1 MIPRLAECVEVN
13 SVGRS
18 SFNMNLISRI
28 LSTAAVCAAVAIS
41 VYASTAEV
49 GQPAPD
55 FKLTD
60 INGQSYTLSQL
71 KGKTVVLEWTNPECP
86 IVGRHYNTGNIPT
99 LQKEATADGVVW
111 LAINSGSKGAQGDL
125 EPAQVK
131 TWLSKTNAVPSAYFR
146 DRDGTV
152 GKMYGAK
159 TTPHMFVI
167 NPDGV
172 LIYAGGIDNDRK
184 SHVGAQNY
192 VRDALSALKN
202 GQPIAKS
209 SAEPYGCSVKY

>member
-1 MIPRLAECVEVN
+1 MAESVEVI

-18 SFNMNLISRI
+18 FQPMTSLSR
-28 LSTAAVCAAVAIS
+28 LFSAAALCAALVVSLGAK
-41 VYASTAEV
+41 TAEI

-55 FKLTD
+55 FTLTD
-60 INGQSYTLSQL
+60 IEGQKHSLSDF

-86 IVGRHYNTGNIPT
+86 IVGRHYSTGNIPA
-99 LQKEATADGVVW
+99 LQKEATSDGVVW
-111 LAINSGSKGAQGDL
+111 LQINSGSKGAQGDF

-131 TWLSKTNAVPSAYFR
+131 SWLKENKAAPTAYFR
-146 DRDGTV
+146 DQDGKV
-152 GKMYGAK
+152 GKLYGAK

-167 NPDGV
+167 NAEGKLV
-172 LIYAGGIDNDRK
+172 YAGGIDNDRK
-184 SHVGAQNY
+184 THVGAQNY
-192 VRDALSALKN
+192 VRDALASLKN

>member
-1 MIPRLAECVEVN
+1 MKSIFR
-13 SVGRS
+13 
-18 SFNMNLISRI
+18 F
-28 LSTAAVCAAVAIS
+28 LSTAAVCAAFAVS
-41 VYASTAEV
+41 VYAKTAEI

-55 FKLTD
+55 FTLTD
-60 INGQSYTLSQL
+60 IDGKSYTLSEL

-86 IVGRHYNTGNIPT
+86 IVGRHYETGNIPA

-111 LAINSGSKGAQGDL
+111 LAINSGSKGAQGDF

-131 TWLSKTNAVPSAYFR
+131 SWLAEKHAVPTAYFR
-146 DRDGTV
+146 DQDGKI

-159 TTPHMFVI
+159 TTPHMYVI
-167 NPDGV
+167 NKDGV
-172 LIYAGGIDNDRK
+172 LVYAGGIDNNRK
-184 SHVGAQNY
+184 THIGAENY
-192 VRDALSALKN
+192 VRDALTALKT